1 MFTQIKHKGK
11 GFSLIEVIVS
21 IGFSMIIIGLIIK
34 LQLINAKI
42 AVENKDLNEIIFLME
57 SVKNDIKS
65 NFKIEEVDESFKA
78 PKYINGDKLSFD
90 NLKNNDL
97 KNILDTSEENVN
109 RYFKIYKLSDGIL
122 SAEFYNLEE
131 GEGEMYSSEIK
142 YK

>member
-1 MFTQIKHKGK
+1 MFTQIKHKEK

-65 NFKIEEVDESFKA
+65 NFKIEEVEERFKA
-78 PKYINGDKLSFD
+78 PKYINGDNLSFD

-97 KNILDTSEENVN
+97 KNLLETSEENVK
-109 RYFKIYKLSDGIL
+109 RYFKIYKLREGIL
-122 SAEFYNLEE
+122 SAELYNLKE
-131 GEGEMYSSEIK
+131 GEEEMYSSEIK